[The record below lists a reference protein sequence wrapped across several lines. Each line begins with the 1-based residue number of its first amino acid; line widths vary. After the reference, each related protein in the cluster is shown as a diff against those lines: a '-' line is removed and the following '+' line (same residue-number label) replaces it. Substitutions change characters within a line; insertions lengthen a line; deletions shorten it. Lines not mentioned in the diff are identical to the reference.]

1 MPTAALLV
9 PHKPRPTSA
18 SLGRPRDEGLLL
30 FVSAAL
36 LIVVVVVVLLLLA
49 HVSQPR
55 RALQKWHRSLVLGVL
70 EGLVQDLRRLGN
82 GLRGDAAVDAFAL
95 AAAFLLEGNGFLGKF
110 EKKNIYI

>member
-30 FVSAAL
+30 FVSASL
-36 LIVVVVVVLLLLA
+36 LIVVVVLLLLA